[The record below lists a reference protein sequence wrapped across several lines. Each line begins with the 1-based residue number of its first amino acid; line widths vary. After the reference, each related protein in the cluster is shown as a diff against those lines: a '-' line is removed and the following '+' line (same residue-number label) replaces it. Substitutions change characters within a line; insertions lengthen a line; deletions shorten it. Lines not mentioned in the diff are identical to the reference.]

1 MLTSHKV
8 HSQQAPPRAVRG
20 SRGSAPYLDPMPD
33 PVTPPVPEPLPLYQT
48 VGLQERNVLSDPLAA
63 RKALTELLNE
73 AREAQ
78 DRRSEAY
85 ILCLLGGAAFF
96 QGNYGDTMLFAEYG
110 LHLSQHQGLP
120 ELEAR
125 CLNGLGL
132 ACMRQGSYDEGLA
145 YYRRSLD
152 VSEQQGDDA
161 GRARTLIN
169 LAAAYSELDAHEHAL
184 ELYREGAELAGQC
197 QALPYRADAYRGMIE
212 ELRHLDRAGEALAL
226 MPQATELADLVAFRS
241 IQWKL
246 RRCEALIALEDRRL
260 KDALDSARLG
270 MRVAKVTND
279 YEGLAVMRTLLGEC
293 LLNLAEYDQALTEL
307 RKGERLAQAIG
318 LTRVYSRATRLL
330 AKLYEIQ
337 GDAHQALHHLKIHAE
352 LEAERHRASSQMR
365 SRAMQDELLGEV
377 QRHARQLHRE
387 QREQREELSSVQ
399 QQLDQA
405 RDELLHLAAHDPLT
419 GLHNRSSF
427 WWLAQHH
434 LTANLAGDAPLTG
447 LILADVNELR
457 ALNDLY
463 GHAAGDA
470 ALQEIARRLLEAAA
484 PQDIVGR
491 LNGDEFVLLVTR
503 PGDEETLRAFTQ
515 ELSVRLASPVKCGDV
530 WVEAGV
536 SIGYAAGP
544 QDGHD
549 IATLH
554 RNAELAL
561 AAAKQTPHRP
571 LARFDQELVAEEQA
585 RRQLRAELPQAL
597 RQGQFTLHYQA
608 QYRLA
613 DQQLTGFESLIRW
626 EHPLLGRVSPAQF
639 IALAEQS
646 GLILDLGTWI
656 LREAC
661 RQASEWSFPA
671 LNLSMAVNISP
682 VQFSQPDFAELVQRV
697 LEEFGL
703 PGSCLTLEVTEG
715 LVQRNL
721 EASAATSRRLRALGV
736 RVALDDFGSG
746 HSSLNVLNLFP
757 LDILKIDRVFMADLL
772 PGHPDFARARQLMS
786 AMVTLAH
793 TLGLQVVA
801 EGVESLSQL
810 GVLEELG
817 CNGAQGYALAQ
828 PSAAPDVAFRLPALA
843 SAPSSETTLP

>member
-20 SRGSAPYLDPMPD
+20 SRGSAPYLDLMPD
-33 PVTPPVPEPLPLYQT
+33 PVTPPVPEPLPLYQI
-48 VGLQERNVLSDPLAA
+48 VGLQERTVLSDPLAA

-125 CLNGLGL
+125 CLNALGL
-132 ACMRQGSYDEGLA
+132 ASMRQGSYDEGLA

-169 LAAAYSELDAHEHAL
+169 LAAAYSELDAHGHAL

-270 MRVAKVTND
+270 MRVAQVTND

-365 SRAMQDELLGEV
+365 SRAVQDELLGEV

-387 QREQREELSSVQ
+387 QREELSSAQ

-554 RNAELAL
+554 RNADW
-561 AAAKQTPHRP
+561 PWRRP
-571 LARFDQELVAEEQA
+571 
-585 RRQLRAELPQAL
+585 
-597 RQGQFTLHYQA
+597 
-608 QYRLA
+608 
-613 DQQLTGFESLIRW
+613 
-626 EHPLLGRVSPAQF
+626 
-639 IALAEQS
+639 
-646 GLILDLGTWI
+646 
-656 LREAC
+656 
-661 RQASEWSFPA
+661 
-671 LNLSMAVNISP
+671 
-682 VQFSQPDFAELVQRV
+682 
-697 LEEFGL
+697 
-703 PGSCLTLEVTEG
+703 
-715 LVQRNL
+715 
-721 EASAATSRRLRALGV
+721 SRRPTARWPASI
-736 RVALDDFGSG
+736 RSW
-746 HSSLNVLNLFP
+746 
-757 LDILKIDRVFMADLL
+757 L
-772 PGHPDFARARQLMS
+772 PRNRP
-786 AMVTLAH
+786 
-793 TLGLQVVA
+793 
-801 EGVESLSQL
+801 
-810 GVLEELG
+810 
-817 CNGAQGYALAQ
+817 
-828 PSAAPDVAFRLPALA
+828 AAS
-843 SAPSSETTLP
+843 SAPSCRRPCGRGSSRCTTRPSTAWRISSSPASRA